1 MMNNKI
7 LRVDASIRKTGS
19 YSRELTDNM
28 IKQLTSLQNTNVKA
42 RDLADGVPMI
52 NEAWIGANFTDV
64 AERTTEQRA
73 VLACSDALIAE
84 VQEADVLVIG
94 LPIYNFSV
102 PAAFK
107 AWIDQ
112 IARAKVTFRYTD
124 KGPVGLLDNKKA
136 YVIITSGGTK
146 LGSEIDFVSE
156 YIHHI
161 LGFIGIKEVTI
172 IDSSAIGRDEK
183 KVLSAANNAIQLSD
197 KRFLAD

>member
-1 MMNNKI
+1 MNNKI
-7 LRVDASIRKTGS
+7 LRVDASMRKTGS

-28 IKQLTSLQNTNVKA
+28 IKQLTLLQNTNVKA
-42 RDLADGVPMI
+42 RDLADGVPLI

-94 LPIYNFSV
+94 LPIYNFGV

-112 IARAKVTFRYTD
+112 IARAKVTFRYTG

-136 YVIITSGGTK
+136 YVIITSGGTQ
-146 LGSEIDFVSE
+146 LGTEIDFVSE

>member
-1 MMNNKI
+1 MNNKI
-7 LRVDASIRKTGS
+7 LRVDASMRKTGS

-28 IKQLTSLQNTNVKA
+28 IKQLTLLQNTNVKA
-42 RDLADGVPMI
+42 RDLADGVPLI

-94 LPIYNFSV
+94 LPIYNFGV

-112 IARAKVTFRYTD
+112 IARAKVTFRYTG

-136 YVIITSGGTK
+136 YVIITSGGTQ
-146 LGSEIDFVSE
+146 LGTEIDFVSE

-183 KVLSAANNAIQLSD
+183 KVLSAANNAIRSSD

>member
-1 MMNNKI
+1 MNNKI

>member
-1 MMNNKI
+1 MNNKI

-183 KVLSAANNAIQLSD
+183 KVLSAANNAIQLSG

>member
-1 MMNNKI
+1 MNNNV
-7 LRVDASIRKTGS
+7 LRVDASMRKTGS
-19 YSRELTDNM
+19 YSRGLTDTM
-28 IKQLTSLQNTNVKA
+28 IKQLTLLQNTNVKT
-42 RDLADGVPMI
+42 RDLADGVPLI
-52 NEAWIGANFTDV
+52 NEAWIGSNFTDV
-64 AERTTEQRA
+64 AERTPEQRA

-84 VQEADVLVIG
+84 VQEADTLVIG
-94 LPIYNFSV
+94 LPIYNFSI

-124 KGPVGLLDNKKA
+124 KGPIGLLDNKKA

-161 LGFIGIKEVTI
+161 LGFIGIKDVTI
-172 IDSSAIGRDEK
+172 IDSSAIGKSEE
-183 KVLSAANNAIQLSD
+183 KVLSAANKAMQLS
-197 KRFLAD
+197 ASI

>member
-1 MMNNKI
+1 MNNKI
-7 LRVDASIRKTGS
+7 LRVDASMRKTGS

-28 IKQLTSLQNTNVKA
+28 IKQLTLLQNTHVKA
-42 RDLADGVPMI
+42 RDLADGVPLI

-94 LPIYNFSV
+94 LPIYNFGV

-112 IARAKVTFRYTD
+112 IARAKVTFRYTG

-136 YVIITSGGTK
+136 YVIITSGGTQ
-146 LGSEIDFVSE
+146 LGTEIDFVSE

-183 KVLSAANNAIQLSD
+183 KVLSAANNAIRSSD